1 MFEMQMN
8 ELVQE
13 KLLDVNDPSPL
24 TIENVEG
31 RSAFFVVCDHAG
43 KKIPKKLEKLGLSE
57 EDLQR
62 HIAWDIGAASV
73 SLKLVEALDV
83 TAILQPYSR
92 LVIDCNRPLN
102 SPESIVET
110 SDRTLI
116 PANRHISKEE
126 ILRRQNE
133 IFIPYHACI
142 RDEIDA
148 RERRQQKTVLIA
160 LHSFTPVFMDQ
171 RRPWD
176 VGVLYNRDA
185 RLAVLLRTALCAE
198 KGLLVGDNEP
208 YFVSDETDYTIP
220 EYGER
225 RGIPHVEIEIRQDLI
240 ADEAG
245 QQAWAQRLARLLPAC
260 LEPLERME
268 H

>member
-1 MFEMQMN
+1 MDEI
-8 ELVQE
+8 VQE
-13 KLLDVNDPSPL
+13 KLLDANDPRPFL
-24 TIENVEG
+24 IENAEG
-31 RSAFFVVCDHAG
+31 RSAYFVICDHAG
-43 KKIPKKLEKLGLSE
+43 TKIPQSLGTLGLLE

-62 HIAWDIGAASV
+62 HIAWDIGAAAV
-73 SLKLVEALDV
+73 SLKLVEALDI

-92 LVIDCNRPLN
+92 LVIDCNRPLH
-102 SPESIVET
+102 SPDSIVET

-116 PANRHISKEE
+116 PANRQISKEE
-126 ILRRQNE
+126 ILRRQQE

-142 RDEIDA
+142 RDELDA

-176 VGVLYNRDA
+176 VSVLYNHDA

-240 ADEAG
+240 VDEAG
-245 QQAWAQRLARLLPAC
+245 QQAWAQRLARLLPAL

-268 H
+268 Q